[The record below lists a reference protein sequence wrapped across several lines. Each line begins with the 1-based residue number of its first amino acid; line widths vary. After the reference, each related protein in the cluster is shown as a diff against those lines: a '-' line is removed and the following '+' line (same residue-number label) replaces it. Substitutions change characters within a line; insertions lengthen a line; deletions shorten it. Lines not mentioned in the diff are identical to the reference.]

1 VNYRPSAARRPMK
14 PSGNIGTRRT
24 ASPLSAAKEFYM
36 RIIFVV
42 LIGSILSIALLKYSD
57 QTLGGNAIY
66 ATPAEMSAVN

>member
-1 VNYRPSAARRPMK
+1 
-14 PSGNIGTRRT
+14 
-24 ASPLSAAKEFYM
+24 M

-66 ATPAEMSAVN
+66 ATPAEMSAMK